1 MNKFKD
7 IEDLESYLNKSVK
20 STGFK
25 TPDSYFTGIEDRV
38 SLNLFTENLPK
49 ETGYKVT
56 DDYFN
61 SIENQILKKTTQHTK
76 VLSLRKRIV
85 TWIPAAA
92 AACIVLFLALNYST
106 KAIAEPNNEEIFSWF
121 ENDLGLI
128 TEDDLVLA
136 LEDGDIEA
144 SNFTSL
150 LNENT
155 IENYLQNIDTSD
167 IINEF
172 EEE

>member
-61 SIENQILKKTTQHTK
+61 GIENQILEKTINQPK
-76 VLSLRKRIV
+76 VISLRKRIV

-106 KAIAEPNNEEIFSWF
+106 KAISEPNNDEIFSWF
-121 ENDLGLI
+121 ENNLI
-128 TEDDLVLA
+128 TVSNTDLA
-136 LEDGDIEA
+136 IAFEE
-144 SNFTSL
+144 NE
-150 LNENT
+150 LNELDFSNSFNDNEL
-155 IENYLQNIDTSD
+155 ENYLEDIDDT
-167 IINEF
+167 ILYNEF